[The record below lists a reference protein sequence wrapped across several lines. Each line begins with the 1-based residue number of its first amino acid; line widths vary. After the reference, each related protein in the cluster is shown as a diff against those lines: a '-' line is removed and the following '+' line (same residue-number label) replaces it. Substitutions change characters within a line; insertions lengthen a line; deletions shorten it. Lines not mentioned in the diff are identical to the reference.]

1 MKDNHDW
8 EDEDSVVQNLTCILI
23 TGIQDPVRDEVS
35 SRGDKREGRGI
46 QNPLRDEVSS
56 KK

>member
-1 MKDNHDW
+1 MKENHDW

-35 SRGDKREGRGI
+35 SRGG
-46 QNPLRDEVSS
+46 
-56 KK
+56 

>member
-35 SRGDKREGRGI
+35 SRGIKGKGGAFRTPSETR
-46 QNPLRDEVSS
+46 
-56 KK
+56 